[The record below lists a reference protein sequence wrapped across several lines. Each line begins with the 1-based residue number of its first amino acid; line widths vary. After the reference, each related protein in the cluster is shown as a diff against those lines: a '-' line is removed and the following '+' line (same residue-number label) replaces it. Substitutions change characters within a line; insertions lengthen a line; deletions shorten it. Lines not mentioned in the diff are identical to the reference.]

1 MKDPGR
7 ILILGAGPTGLGAAY
22 RLQELGLDDFLV
34 LEGREIPGG
43 LASSYVD
50 EQGFTWDVGGHVQFS
65 HYKYYDSV
73 LDQALGT
80 DWLYHERE
88 SWVWM
93 RGRFIPYPF
102 QNNIHRLD
110 AEERL
115 LAWKGLE
122 RASRLRSSPAPRNFQ
137 EWIYSTFGEGIAEIF
152 LVPYNLKVW
161 GYPLESISIGWMG
174 ERVAVPDLER
184 IRQNLK
190 ENRDDVGWGP
200 NSQFRFPLRGGT
212 GAIWDGVAKLLPSQR
227 LRFGCRVTEIDTSK
241 KTIKL
246 DSGERL
252 SFDTLISSLPLDALC
267 RSCTDLSSAASEAAS
282 SLVFSSCNILGIGLK
297 GGKPETLAKKCWM
310 YFPEA
315 NSPYYRVTV
324 FSNYSPHNVPA
335 GEGHWSLMTEV
346 CESPSRPI
354 DQSRLES
361 WTLEALRSDGLIS
374 QDAEVISFWHR
385 REERG
390 YPTPFL
396 GRDKVL
402 DAIRPELEKRRIFS
416 RGRFGAW
423 KYEVSNQD
431 HSFMQG
437 VEAVNR
443 VLDIGEEFTIDR
455 PGYTNSGVFL
465 K

>member
-1 MKDPGR
+1 MKDPGH
-7 ILILGAGPTGLGAAY
+7 IVILGAGPTGLGAAY
-22 RLQELGLDDFLV
+22 RLQELGIDDFTL
-34 LEGREIPGG
+34 LESRETPGG
-43 LASSYVD
+43 LASSYLD

-73 LDQALGT
+73 LDRALGK
-80 DWLYHERE
+80 DWLFHERE

-110 AEERL
+110 PEERL

-122 RASRLRSSPAPRNFQ
+122 RANNLRSSTTPSNFQ

-161 GYPLESISIGWMG
+161 GHPLESISIGWMG

-212 GAIWDGVAKLLPSQR
+212 GAIWDGVTKLLSPER
-227 LRFGCRVTEIDTSK
+227 LRFGCRVTEIETSQRA
-241 KTIKL
+241 IKL
-246 DSGERL
+246 HSGERL
-252 SFDTLISSLPLDALC
+252 SYDTLITSLPLDGLC
-267 RSCTDLSSAASEAAS
+267 HRCTDLSQTAARAAS
-282 SLVFSSCNILGIGLK
+282 SLVYSSCNILGIGLK

-310 YFPEA
+310 YFPEG

-324 FSNYSPHNVPA
+324 FSNYSPYNVPA
-335 GEGHWSLMTEV
+335 GEEHWSLMAEV

-354 DQSRLES
+354 DHSRLES
-361 WTLEALRSDGLIS
+361 WTLEALRADGLIS
-374 QDAEVISFWHR
+374 QDSEVISYWHR

-396 GRDKVL
+396 ERDKVL
-402 DAIRPELEKRRIFS
+402 AAIRPELEKRRIFS

-423 KYEVSNQD
+423 RYEVSNQD

-437 VEAVNR
+437 VEAVHR
-443 VLDIGEEFTIDR
+443 ILDIGEEFTIDR
-455 PGYTNSGVFL
+455 PDYANSGVFL

>member
-22 RLQELGLDDFLV
+22 RLQELGLDDFLL
-34 LEGREIPGG
+34 LEGRETPGG

-50 EQGFTWDVGGHVQFS
+50 EEGFTWDVGGHVQFS

-73 LDQALGT
+73 LDRALGK
-80 DWLYHERE
+80 DWLFHERE

-93 RGRFIPYPF
+93 RERFIPYPF

-110 AEERL
+110 AADRL

-122 RASRLRSSPAPRNFQ
+122 RASNLRSSAAPGNFR

-161 GYPLESISIGWMG
+161 GHPLESISIGWMG
-174 ERVAVPDLER
+174 ERVAVPDLQR

-212 GAIWDGVAKLLPSQR
+212 GAIWEGVTKLLLPER
-227 LRFGCRVTEIDTSK
+227 LRFGCRVTEIDTTQ

-246 DSGERL
+246 HSGERL

-267 RSCTDLSSAASEAAS
+267 HRCTGLSTATAQAAS
-282 SLVFSSCNILGIGLK
+282 SLVFSSCNILGIGLR

-310 YFPEA
+310 YFPED

-324 FSNYSPHNVPA
+324 FSNYSPNNVP
-335 GEGHWSLMTEV
+335 EGGDHWSLMAEV
-346 CESPSRPI
+346 CESPAKPI
-354 DQSRLES
+354 DQTSLES
-361 WTLEALRSDGLIS
+361 WTLEAMRSDGLIS
-374 QDAEVISFWHR
+374 QKAEVISFWHR
-385 REERG
+385 REERA

-396 GRDKVL
+396 ERDKML
-402 DAIRPELEKRRIFS
+402 AAIRPELERRRIFS

-443 VLDIGEEFTIDR
+443 ILDIGEEFTIDR
-455 PGYTNSGVFL
+455 PDYANSGAFL